1 MKRVK
6 ASLEFVVEDWD
17 DVSEGGAWIV
27 RCDEFTAKAS
37 VVSIQ
42 QGKPNTTY
50 VRNTRRRR
58 RANGMCSTC
67 GDTPQEGYVRCQK
80 CGEYSIAMA
89 ERRKARLEKDKAD
102 ADIDIN
108 YIYNKDEDSLYGDD
122 E

>member
-6 ASLEFVVEDWD
+6 ANLEFVVNDWD
-17 DVSEGGAWIV
+17 DVSEDGAWV
-27 RCDEFTAKAS
+27 VTCNEFTAKAN
-37 VVSIQ
+37 VITIQ

-67 GDTPQEGYVRCQK
+67 GDVPQEGYVRCQR
-80 CGEYSIAMA
+80 CREYSISTV
-89 ERRKARLEKDKAD
+89 EKRKSREEKDRAD
-102 ADIDIN
+102 GDVDIN